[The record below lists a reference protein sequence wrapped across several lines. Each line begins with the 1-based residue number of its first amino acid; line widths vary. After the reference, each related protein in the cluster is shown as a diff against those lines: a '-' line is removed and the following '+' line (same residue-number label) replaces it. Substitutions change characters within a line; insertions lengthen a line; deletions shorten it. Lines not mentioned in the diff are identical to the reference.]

1 MTTAVTRPRTVTA
14 RIDAADT
21 VSSAPAPAV
30 YTATVYMNTHHD
42 NFDGYETH
50 HPLAAALRRDNSAL
64 HLVFHA
70 SDRIRSHEDAADAAF
85 EVGND
90 QGADDN
96 GQTWPADIRSVSVG
110 DVIKVTGP
118 DARTVHLSVDSYGFS
133 PVPEPT
139 TLVALTDPRVTHR
152 D

>member
-1 MTTAVTRPRTVTA
+1 MTTAVTRPLTVTV
-14 RIDAADT
+14 RIDTADT
-21 VSSAPAPAV
+21 VDDAPAV
-30 YTATVYMNTHHD
+30 YTATVYMNTHRD
-42 NFDGYETH
+42 NFDGYEPH
-50 HPLAAALRRDNSAL
+50 HPLAAALRPDDSAL
-64 HLVFHA
+64 RLVFHA

-96 GQTWPADIRSVSVG
+96 GQTWPANIRSVSVG